1 MFPPASRTSRWPA
14 CWGSHA
20 IWAGAA
26 AKRPGDLPG
35 HGAEVG
41 ARISDDLAEGLK
53 ATYPVRAEQF
63 KRMRVEEA
71 GHRHRLLDLFREGVG
86 EPIPLFWRQDVEGF
100 VGRDRGAGDVA
111 VLRAAARRTTA
122 AGIRQL
128 MGDLAEW
135 ETWWVWR
142 PASGPGSAWASP
154 RPSRTT
160 AGSRAAAGP
169 GCAASSAV

>member
-1 MFPPASRTSRWPA
+1 MFPPASRTGRWPV

-20 IWAGAA
+20 IRAGAA

-142 PASGPGSAWASP
+142 RASGPGSAWASP